1 MQYTWLDPIEF
12 PEDLRKL
19 PVESLPLVCQ
29 DLRQFIIDATSKNSG
44 HLGANLGVVE
54 LTVALHYV
62 LNTPYDE
69 IVWDVGHQAYGHKI
83 LTGRK
88 KLFYTNRK
96 KGGLSG
102 FPSMK
107 ESRYDSFGTGHSSTS
122 VSAALGLAKAAAL
135 KGEQNR
141 QVVAVMGDGSLT
153 GGMVFEALNNAASSK
168 TNLLI
173 ILNDNEMAI
182 DPNVGGMRA
191 YLTHFS
197 ASRTY
202 NRMKADVWNS
212 LRYARWLRTGL
223 QKLEN
228 AAKSVL
234 YRQGNL
240 FEALGIRYFGPI
252 DGHDVVALT
261 RLLRNITNIPGPKL
275 LHIRTIKGKGYKFA
289 EDEQIKF
296 HAPGLFNK
304 ETGKAV
310 ECCGNGEDSAMQDIF
325 GKTLCQLAEKNSK
338 ILAITPAM
346 GTGSGLIPFKNR
358 FPDRFFD
365 VGIAEPHAVTF
376 AAGLAARGLTPFCCI
391 YSSFLQRSYDQVIH
405 DVALQKLPVVLCVDR
420 AGLVGEDGSTHQG
433 AYDLASLR
441 CIPHLTLAAPMDGS
455 ELRKMMYTAQLN
467 PDGPFVIRYPKAKSL
482 RCVCEEPFTEV
493 AVGRGR
499 KLRDGGT
506 VAFVT
511 LGQAGLFAAA
521 AADILAQRGLK
532 VAHYDMRF
540 LKPLDTELVAE
551 ICSSHS
557 LIAAV
562 EEGSVMGGFA
572 SAFIETMHRLDCVV
586 KIKSFGIPDRYIA
599 HGTQQEQL
607 AECGIDAESLAA
619 GVEAWLRS
627 QS

>member
-1 MQYTWLDPIEF
+1 MQYTWLDAIEY
-12 PEDLRKL
+12 PDDLRKL
-19 PVESLPLVCQ
+19 PTESLPMVCQ

-54 LTVALHYV
+54 LTVALHYEF
-62 LNTPYDE
+62 NTPYDE

-88 KLFYTNRK
+88 SRFHTNRK
-96 KGGLSG
+96 KGGISG

-107 ESRYDSFGTGHSSTS
+107 ESPYDAFGTGHSSTS
-122 VSAALGLAKAAAL
+122 VSAALGLAKAALL
-135 KGEQNR
+135 KGEHNR

-173 ILNDNEMAI
+173 ILNDNEMSI

-197 ASRTY
+197 TSRTY

-212 LRYARWLRTGL
+212 LRYARGLRKWL

-261 RLLRNITNIPGPKL
+261 RILHNIKNIPGPKL
-275 LHIRTIKGKGYKFA
+275 LHIRTMKGKGYKFA
-289 EDEQIKF
+289 EDQQIKF
-296 HAPGLFNK
+296 HAPGLFDK
-304 ETGKAV
+304 STGKAV
-310 ECCGNGEDSAMQDIF
+310 ECCGNGDTIAMQDIF
-325 GKTLCQLAEKNSK
+325 GRTLCELARTNEK

-346 GTGSGLIPFKNR
+346 GTGSGLTLFKER

-405 DVALQKLPVVLCVDR
+405 DVALQNLPVILCVDR

-433 AYDLASLR
+433 AFDLAAFR
-441 CIPHLTLAAPMDGS
+441 CIPQLTIAAPMDAS
-455 ELRKMMYTAQLN
+455 ELRNMIYTAQLRPN
-467 PDGPFVIRYPKAKSL
+467 GPFLIRYPKAKSQK
-482 RCVCEEPFTEV
+482 CVCEEPFEEI
-493 AVGRGR
+493 AVGKGR
-499 KLRDGGT
+499 KLADGGE

-511 LGQAGLFAAA
+511 LGQAGIQAAA
-521 AADILAQRGLK
+521 AIRILAEKGIRA
-532 VAHYDMRF
+532 AHYDMRF
-540 LKPLDTELVAE
+540 LKPLHLEMVQQ
-551 ICSSHS
+551 ICTNHS

-562 EEGSVMGGFA
+562 EEGAIMGGFA
-572 SAFIETMHRLDCVV
+572 SAFVEAMHKLDCVV
-586 KIKSFGIPDRYIA
+586 KIKSFGIPDQFIA
-599 HGTQQEQL
+599 HATQQEQL
-607 AECGIDAESLAA
+607 EACGLDGQSLASA
-619 GVEAWLRS
+619 VEGWVKS
-627 QS
+627 QL